1 MKVIIDTCVWSGF
14 LRQDRARDDRIVHEV
29 ERLVRRDAVQM
40 LGPIRQELLS
50 GAQPQER
57 FARLWEYL
65 RYYPNLPLDEEDDE
79 NAAAYYNI
87 CRQRGIQATAIDL
100 LICAVAVRHELKVFT
115 TDTDFDTFERHLPIK
130 RHRMR

>member
-1 MKVIIDTCVWSGF
+1 MAQVTGLKASIEAGEEEQ
-14 LRQDRARDDRIVHEV
+14 RQ
-29 ERLVRRDAVQM
+29 AVAA
-40 LGPIRQELLS
+40 LEAALAEI
-50 GAQPQER
+50 
-57 FARLWEYL
+57 
-65 RYYPNLPLDEEDDE
+65 PNLPLDEEDDE